1 MRLLTVQETADFL
14 RVTQAR
20 TYRLLRSGFI
30 PQVRIGRQIRIEED
44 ALHQWAARGG
54 HPLPC
59 STAAPTEERG
69 STAN

>member
-1 MRLLTVQETADFL
+1 MRLLTFEEAADFL
-14 RVTQAR
+14 RVTQSR

-30 PQVRIGRQIRIEED
+30 PQIRIGRQIRIDEG

-54 HPLPC
+54 HPLPG
-59 STAAPTEERG
+59 STATPTEERG